1 MQIVPN
7 GRIFATIDNHL
18 FLLYE
23 LGILARLRLNTH
35 KTKNWYLLMILGIV
49 STNFDS

>member
-1 MQIVPN
+1 MHIVPN

-35 KTKNWYLLMILGIV
+35 KTKKLVLIND
-49 STNFDS
+49 SRNTTSFDS